1 MCGRDKVGWRGL
13 DVELT
18 MIVYDYGSPGPVA
31 EKCQESK
38 IDTWWTAK
46 ERVARQRAR
55 GITMA
60 CFWYASSLS
69 VPALPRET
77 ASVAFL
83 ETT

>member
-1 MCGRDKVGWRGL
+1 MEGL
-13 DVELT
+13 DVELAR
-18 MIVYDYGSPGPVA
+18 IVYEYGSREPVA
-31 EKCQESK
+31 EKCQK
-38 IDTWWTAK
+38 IDTWWVAK
-46 ERVARQRAR
+46 ARVARQRAR

-69 VPALPRET
+69 VSALPRET